1 MVKWPLHEY
10 VIRTVHIVVM
20 WIEFMC
26 CVGKVNVE
34 CNRRFSSSTRS
45 LYSSLDMKDDCKCRK
60 TAASHEFNTSE
71 ANVLGEMTTIPS
83 FLDKSNQVL

>member
-1 MVKWPLHEY
+1 MKWPLPKY
-10 VIRTVHIVVM
+10 VIRTVHVVVM
-20 WIEFMC
+20 LIEFMC
-26 CVGKVNVE
+26 CAGKVNVE
-34 CNRRFSSSTRS
+34 CDCCFNSSTRS

-60 TAASHEFNTSE
+60 TAVSHEFNTSE